1 MFTISKKS
9 LSKFALLGLIILA
22 ILVLLALLI
31 SNPPV
36 VAEKNNIGK
45 PVAELNGK
53 QLISITA
60 KAGFTPNSFEV
71 AADKSTILRVST
83 KNTFD
88 CTSTI
93 SIPILGINKTL
104 PFSGVTDIELP
115 PQTMGSTL
123 TGTCS
128 MGMYSFTIN
137 FT

>member
-1 MFTISKKS
+1 MFTVSKNK
-9 LSKFALLGLIILA
+9 LIILT
-22 ILVLLALLI
+22 ITVVSVVVLGFLLV

-36 VAEKNNIGK
+36 VAEKSNVSNTGK
-45 PVAELNGK
+45 AFAELDGK

-60 KAGFTPNSFEV
+60 KAGFTPNAFEV

-93 SIPILGINKTL
+93 SIPALGINKTL

-128 MGMYSFTIN
+128 MGMYSFSIKYT
-137 FT
+137 